1 MTGVLRLALVDDDL
15 MVRSALSTYLVAAPD
30 LQIVLSTDDASQVIR
45 AVEAGELDLVIMDVH
60 MPGLDGIE
68 ATARIKEV
76 SPDLPVLVLTTFDED
91 SYLLG
96 ALAAGASGFLLKDID
111 PQANYISF
119 YKRYLPVTPN
129 GTFYTG
135 LKDAK

>member
-1 MTGVLRLALVDDDL
+1 MA
-15 MVRSALSTYLVAAPD
+15 YP
-30 LQIVLSTDDASQVIR
+30 
-45 AVEAGELDLVIMDVH
+45 EL
-60 MPGLDGIE
+60 
-68 ATARIKEV
+68 
-76 SPDLPVLVLTTFDED
+76 F
-91 SYLLG
+91 
-96 ALAAGASGFLLKDID
+96 KDID